1 MRAIIDTNVFIAGL
15 LWRGSP
21 HVLLEHAHAGTLTV
35 ISSSTLIAELA
46 GVLGRAKFAA
56 ILSKTST
63 SLERTTA
70 EVRQLAEIIDP
81 PPLEHPVCRDSTDD
95 HVLALALSA
104 NADMVVSGDDDLLVL
119 GSFANI
125 PIVTPAEADQR
136 LVR

>member
-21 HVLLEHAHAGTLTV
+21 HVLLEHARAGTLAV
-35 ISSSTLIAELA
+35 ISSSTLIAELED
-46 GVLGRAKFAA
+46 VLGRAKFAA

-63 SLERTTA
+63 SLERTIA
-70 EVRQLAEIIDP
+70 EVRQLAELIDP
-81 PPLEHPVCRDSTDD
+81 PPLERPVCRDSTDD

-125 PIVTPAEADQR
+125 PIVTPADAVKR

>member
-1 MRAIIDTNVFIAGL
+1 VRAILDTNVFIAGL

-21 HVLLEHAHAGTLTV
+21 HVLLEHARAGTLAV
-35 ISSSTLIAELA
+35 ISSSTLIAELDN
-46 GVLGRAKFAA
+46 VLGRAKFAA

-63 SLERTTA
+63 SLERTIA
-70 EVRQLAEIIDP
+70 EVRLLAELIDP

-125 PIVTPAEADQR
+125 PIVTPADAVKR